1 MDARAA
7 TRHVKGGIAMMEN
20 ATRQVSEETNRRET
34 HPTEPVGDGGAGRDL
49 VIGFGGLGLC
59 VLAALIVTLLS

>member
-1 MDARAA
+1 MRES
-7 TRHVKGGIAMMEN
+7 T
-20 ATRQVSEETNRRET
+20 TRQVSEESNRREA
-34 HPTEPVGDGGAGRDL
+34 HPMEPMGDGGAGRDL

>member
-1 MDARAA
+1 MTESAS
-7 TRHVKGGIAMMEN
+7 
-20 ATRQVSEETNRRET
+20 RQVSDETNRKET
-34 HPTEPVGDGGAGRDL
+34 HPMGPVSNGYAGRDL

>member
-1 MDARAA
+1 MTESAS
-7 TRHVKGGIAMMEN
+7 
-20 ATRQVSEETNRRET
+20 RQVSEETNRRET
-34 HPTEPVGDGGAGRDL
+34 HPMEPVGDGGAGRDV

>member
-7 TRHVKGGIAMMEN
+7 KSHVKGGIAMRE
-20 ATRQVSEETNRRET
+20 TTSRQVSEETNRRET
-34 HPTEPVGDGGAGRDL
+34 HHTEPVGDSGAGRDM